1 MRRTGWHFLRVFRM
15 LTVMT
20 LSQTD
25 LQLALDLVLQYG
37 WNATAYQI
45 INPGIRH
52 WFSAQHDAVAG
63 YVEHYGV
70 RVVAGAPV
78 CPTARLA
85 DVVAEFE
92 SSVETKTVCYF
103 GAEQRLVEALPC
115 GRTHARIVLGAQ
127 PVWNPADWPAMLAE
141 HASLRAQLNRA
152 RNKGVVITR
161 WENDR
166 AAENPELQR
175 CLREW
180 LQTRGLPPLH
190 FLIEPQT
197 LSRLFNRM
205 VFVAELDGRAVAFC
219 VASPVPLRGGW
230 LVEQLV
236 RGSGVPNGTAEALID
251 AAVRAMAERG
261 SHYVTLGLSPISRHA
276 GLGEEVNPFL
286 LRQLLAFVRAFGR
299 RFYNFEGLDRFKAK
313 FRAPRWEPVYAVSNE
328 QTMSLRTLF
337 ATAAAF
343 AGENPLRTLM
353 RRGSGR
359 IDRGKNLQDAVR

>member
-1 MRRTGWHFLRVFRM
+1 MFH
-15 LTVMT
+15 VMT
-20 LSQTD
+20 MSETD

-37 WNATAYQI
+37 WNATSYQI
-45 INPGIRH
+45 INPGIQH
-52 WFSAQHDAVAG
+52 WFSAHHDAVIG
-63 YVEHYGV
+63 YVRHYGV

-92 SSVETKTVCYF
+92 SSGGSSTVCYF

-127 PVWNPADWPAMLAE
+127 PVWDPMDWPGMLAQ

-166 AAENPELQR
+166 AAEHPDLLR
-175 CLREW
+175 CLQEW
-180 LQTRGLPPLH
+180 LETRGLPPLH

-205 VFVAELDGRAVAFC
+205 VFVAERNGHPVAFC
-219 VASPVPLRGGW
+219 IASPVPLRGGW
-230 LVEQLV
+230 LIEQLV
-236 RGSGVPNGTAEALID
+236 RGRDAPNGTAEALID
-251 AAVRAMAERG
+251 TAVRTMAERG
-261 SHYVTLGLSPISRHA
+261 SRYVTLGLSPISRHA
-276 GLGEEVNPFL
+276 RLDEELNPVMLRSL
-286 LRQLLAFVRAFGR
+286 LSFVRGFGR
-299 RFYNFEGLDRFKAK
+299 RFYNFTGLDDFKAK
-313 FRAPRWEPVYAVSNE
+313 FRAPRWETVYAISNE
-328 QTMSLRTLF
+328 RGMSLRTLY

-343 AGENPLRTLM
+343 AGENPIRTLSRSVW
-353 RRGSGR
+353 RR
-359 IDRGKNLQDAVR
+359 